1 MHAKFVFFCY
11 EKRQRCIMKKQG
23 FSLIELM
30 VVIVIMG
37 ILAAVAV
44 PKLFGMIDKA
54 KVSEIGPAAGTYAKL
69 QEAYTH
75 EYHKGGSWKDI
86 GYRSPA
92 GNDSGKSNTSIFEY
106 DATQNTY
113 NWSATS
119 LIPLNNCPKAKI
131 WFINFTFDA
140 SSSYIT
146 FWASSDD
153 PANCIEALAPS
164 FKNLSTS
171 ATPITSAGN
180 VE

>member
-1 MHAKFVFFCY
+1 
-11 EKRQRCIMKKQG
+11 MKKLG

-54 KVSEIGPAAGTYAKL
+54 KVSEIGPAAGTYTKL

-86 GYRSPA
+86 GYKSPA
-92 GNDSGKSNTSIFEY
+92 GNDSGKSSTSVFEY

-119 LIPLNNCPKAKI
+119 LATLNNCPKAKI
-131 WFINFTFDA
+131 WFVNFSFEA
-140 SSSYIT
+140 NSNYIK
-146 FWASSDD
+146 FWASSND
-153 PANCIEALAPS
+153 ATNCIDALIPN
-164 FKNLSTS
+164 FTRLSTTT
-171 ATPITSAGN
+171 TPITSPGN

>member
-54 KVSEIGPAAGTYAKL
+54 KVSEIGPAAGTYTKL

-92 GNDSGKSNTSIFEY
+92 GNDSGKSSTSIFEY

-119 LIPLNNCPKAKI
+119 LAPLNNCPKAKI
-131 WFINFTFDA
+131 WFVNFAFDA
-140 SSSYIT
+140 TSNYIT

-153 PANCIEALAPS
+153 EANCIDALIPN
-164 FKNLSTS
+164 FTRLSTS
-171 ATPITSAGN
+171 STPITSPGS

>member
-1 MHAKFVFFCY
+1 
-11 EKRQRCIMKKQG
+11 MKKLG

-54 KVSEIGPAAGTYAKL
+54 KASELGLAAGTYVKL
-69 QEAYTH
+69 QEVYTH

-92 GNDSGKSNTSIFEY
+92 GNDSGKSSTPVFEY
-106 DATQNTY
+106 DAAQNTY

-119 LIPLNNCPKAKI
+119 LTPLNDCPKAKI
-131 WFINFTFDA
+131 WFINFSIEA
-140 SSSYIT
+140 NSHYIK
-146 FWASSDD
+146 FWASSTD
-153 PANCIEALAPS
+153 ATNCIDALIPN
-164 FKNLSTS
+164 FTRLSTTT
-171 ATPITSAGN
+171 TPITSPGN